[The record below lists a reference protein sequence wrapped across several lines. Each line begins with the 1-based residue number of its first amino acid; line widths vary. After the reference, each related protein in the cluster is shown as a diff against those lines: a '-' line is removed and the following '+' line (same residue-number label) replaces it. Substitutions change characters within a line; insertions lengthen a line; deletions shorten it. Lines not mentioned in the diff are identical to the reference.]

1 MSITGSRT
9 GKSPTIVSDVVGI
22 APSIRQTSV
31 DVPPM
36 SKPMTRG
43 YPAASATARAPTAPA
58 AGPER
63 IVRTAAA
70 LAAAAESRPPFD
82 CMTANR
88 SPARRVSSAPR

>member
-1 MSITGSRT
+1 MTGNRT
-9 GKSPTIVSDVVGI
+9 GKSPTIVSGVVGM

-43 YPAASATARAPTAPA
+43 WPAASATARAPTAPP

-70 LAAAAESRPPFD
+70 RAAAAEIVPPFD
-82 CMTANR
+82 CITANR
-88 SPARRVSSAPR
+88 SPARRASRAPR